1 MAFKLFS
8 AVTTLGDSSRAIK
21 LPRKVLNHTV
31 DVNLRSRAATAIS
44 AATVTLQGSNTSDGK
59 TGMVTN
65 PTLVIGSSA
74 AEKFKWSTFYYR
86 INDTC
91 YSKTGSE
98 SDFTAAHIVT
108 AELYG
113 CIDIYINAAGTFTT
127 VVPLATQAYASAE
140 AAHDA
145 ADAMTF
151 GIPDN
156 TAYVGRIL
164 INAESGN
171 DWNAN
176 TDDMT
181 ASSDLTT
188 ATFISATPEFHDLNT
203 HAFTAAE
210 ITAHR
215 AMFHVADKSVKYV
228 RLYLAA
234 LTGTGEVDAW
244 YYPVEG

>member
-8 AVTTLGDSSRAIK
+8 SITTLGDSSRAIK

-44 AATVTLQGSNTSDGK
+44 AATITLQGSNTSDGT
-59 TGMVTN
+59 TGVVTN

-74 AEKFKWSTFYYR
+74 PEKFKWSTFYYR
-86 INDTC
+86 INNTC
-91 YSKTGSE
+91 YSLATSE
-98 SDFTAAHIVT
+98 ATFTAAHAVT
-108 AELYG
+108 AEKYG
-113 CIDIYINAAGTFTT
+113 CIDIYIDAAGTFIT

-145 ADAMTF
+145 ADAMTV
-151 GIPDN
+151 PDN
-156 TAYVGRIL
+156 KCYVGRIL
-164 INAESGN
+164 INAEAGN

-188 ATFISATPEFHDLNT
+188 ATFLSATPEFYDMST
-203 HAFTAAE
+203 HAFSAAE

-234 LTGTGEVDAW
+234 LTGTGEIDAW